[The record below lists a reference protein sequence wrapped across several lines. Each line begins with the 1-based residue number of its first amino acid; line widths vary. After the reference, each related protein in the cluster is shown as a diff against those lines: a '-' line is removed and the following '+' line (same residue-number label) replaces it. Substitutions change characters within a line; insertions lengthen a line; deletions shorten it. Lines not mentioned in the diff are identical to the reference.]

1 MAAVV
6 KFPMVC
12 PSCDAVSAMPYSA
25 ATMANGGTNVALRC
39 RACAHEWRFEIR
51 DYTIGVAAK
60 SDRRESGNDDWY
72 DSIPIR

>member
-25 ATMANGGTNVALRC
+25 AMTANGGTNVALRC
-39 RACAHEWRFEIR
+39 CACAYEWRFEIH
-51 DYTIGVAAK
+51 DYTIGVVAK
-60 SDRRESGNDDWY
+60 SDRREVADDDWDDY
-72 DSIPIR
+72 VAI